1 MPADEQSMVQVHDLG
16 ESYDE
21 VLAKF
26 RASLDDTRRHWAAY
40 MLAQYPD
47 RAVLQVVA
55 DAARAAVHAKEVQIN
70 AVYKGRQVTVASA
83 PAKPRRVIREED
95 SLCAL
100 TAGTGWPLAI
110 DDIAHDPITVHHA
123 ARQLWGSWAS
133 VPLNIQGY
141 VAGTICVLEEGERSW
156 TQREQKALAVL
167 ADQVSAEVEDWIA
180 SERSN

>member
-1 MPADEQSMVQVHDLG
+1 MPADEQPMTQVHDLG

-47 RAVLQVVA
+47 RQVLHVVA
-55 DAARAAVHAKEVQIN
+55 DAARAAIGAKEVEIN

-83 PAKPRRVIREED
+83 PAQARRVVRQEN
-95 SLCAL
+95 SLCVLA
-100 TAGTGWPLAI
+100 AGTGWPLAI
-110 DDIAHDPITVHHA
+110 DDIAHDPITQHHV
-123 ARQLWGSWAS
+123 ARKTWGSWAS
-133 VPLNIQGY
+133 VPLIIQGY
-141 VAGTICVLEEGERSW
+141 VAGTICALEEHRRTWS
-156 TQREQKALAVL
+156 QREEKAMAVL
-167 ADQVSAEVEDWIA
+167 ASQISAEIEDWIE